1 MKIGIMQPYIFPYL
15 GYFQLIKA
23 VDVFVF
29 YDDVNFIKRGWINRN
44 KLLVNGEEYMFTI
57 ALSKASQNKL
67 INEVLLLNKVE
78 TKNQLLKTLK
88 HNYKKAPYFDS
99 VYFLVDEILSKETNK
114 TIADL
119 AINSVVGVSEYLG
132 LNKTFEKSSISCN
145 DTKGQDKA
153 DRLINITKDR
163 GGDFYINPIGGL
175 ELYNKDYFLKQGVA
189 LKFIKNELTS
199 YKQFEN
205 QHVKGLSIIDV
216 LMFNS
221 KEETIKL
228 IENYKLI

>member
-1 MKIGIMQPYIFPYL
+1 MQPYIFPYL

-44 KLLVNGEEYMFTI
+44 KLLVNGQEHMFTI

-78 TKNQLLKTLK
+78 TKNRLLLILK
-88 HNYKKAPYFDS
+88 HNYKKAPYFDN
-99 VYFLVDEILSKETNK
+99 VYILVDEILSKESNK
-114 TIADL
+114 TIADM

-132 LNKTFEKSSISCN
+132 LNKIFEKSSISYN
-145 DTKGQDKA
+145 DTKGQEKA
-153 DRLINITKDR
+153 DRLIKITKDR
-163 GGDFYINPIGGL
+163 SSDFYINPAGGH
-175 ELYNKDYFLKQGVA
+175 ELYNKDYFLKQGVT
-189 LKFIKNELTS
+189 LKFIKNEFTT

-205 QHVKGLSIIDV
+205 QPVNGLSIIDV

-228 IENYKLI
+228 IQNYKLI

>member
-1 MKIGIMQPYIFPYL
+1 M
-15 GYFQLIKA
+15 
-23 VDVFVF
+23 
-29 YDDVNFIKRGWINRN
+29 
-44 KLLVNGEEYMFTI
+44 
-57 ALSKASQNKL
+57 
-67 INEVLLLNKVE
+67 
-78 TKNQLLKTLK
+78 
-88 HNYKKAPYFDS
+88 
-99 VYFLVDEILSKETNK
+99 DEILSKETNK

-132 LNKTFEKSSISCN
+132 LNTLFEKSSISCN
-145 DTKGQDKA
+145 APKGQNKA

-175 ELYNKDYFLKQGVA
+175 ELYNKDYFLKQGVT